1 MGADELA
8 AADEAYRKFEA
19 AWLKRYTF
27 NRNVGPFS
35 LAAKKVLADVLAAE
49 HAAGREAERASW
61 REACDAIT
69 ARRGV
74 RP

>member
-61 REACDAIT
+61 REACDAIE
-69 ARRGV
+69 AAGR
-74 RP
+74 